1 MPDESEFQT
10 EGGAMLKPCEA
21 KVVYCRP
28 EEATTDWCRRSI

>member
-21 KVVYCRP
+21 KVV
-28 EEATTDWCRRSI
+28 